1 MSDTNDGQNDDKAA
15 AIIKEVQKIKW
26 ELFSCYKFETER
38 LESLAALMR
47 QADSRGIL
55 IEDLL
60 EMVDVMYWLE
70 QLDWQKKWLRM
81 LLDFGSDPKAKTLKP
96 LIEIY
101 GPDPKRV
108 RAEVAVLEQQMKKAI
123 AKARE
128 YGHEDVVRQMRD
140 NRQRVIAAHL
150 HFRSGVTG
158 VRIAEIFK
166 VPRGTAYGWLDW
178 FKKLPE
184 SLKNA
189 IIDCIDSQ
197 VSRFIAGQSPGMKVT
212 TDAAK
217 QPVMPPATPPVT
229 PPVTPPA

>member
-1 MSDTNDGQNDDKAA
+1 MSDEHDEKAA
-15 AIIKEVQKIKW
+15 AIIKEVRQIKW
-26 ELFSCYKFETER
+26 ELFSCYKFEAER

-81 LLDFGSDPKAKTLKP
+81 LLDFGSDPKPKTLKP
-96 LIEIY
+96 LVEMY

-128 YGHEDVVRQMRD
+128 SGHDDVVRQLRD
-140 NRQRVIAAHL
+140 NRQRALAAHL

-184 SLKNA
+184 SLRTG
-189 IIDCIDSQ
+189 IFDCIDSQ
-197 VSRFIAGQSPGMKVT
+197 VARFVAGQSPGMKVT

-217 QPVMPPATPPVT
+217 QPIMPPATPPVT
-229 PPVTPPA
+229 QPGTQPVTPPA

>member
-1 MSDTNDGQNDDKAA
+1 MSDEHDANAA

-81 LLDFGSDPKAKTLKP
+81 LLDFGSDPKPKTLKP
-96 LIEIY
+96 LVEMY

-108 RAEVAVLEQQMKKAI
+108 RAEVAVLEQQIKRAI

-140 NRQRVIAAHL
+140 NRQRVLAAHL

-184 SLKNA
+184 SLQA
-189 IIDCIDSQ
+189 QILDWIDSQ
-197 VSRFIAGQSPGMKVT
+197 VARFIAGQSPGMKVT
-212 TDAAK
+212 IDAA
-217 QPVMPPATPPVT
+217 PPPATQ
-229 PPVTPPA
+229 PA